1 MSLDARAATGR
12 TAAGFT
18 LLELLVVLAILA
30 SAVIIAIPLAG
41 PRHSSSLLRSAA
53 LEVAAALRASRASA
67 IRSNVEKTFIFD
79 AVARQYWLEGVES
92 RQKVPDQLAAD
103 LVIPSVEQ
111 IGSAVGRFRFYPD
124 GSSSGGQIILGL
136 GGTTEV
142 VVVDWLTGN
151 AQIKGDQ

>member
-1 MSLDARAATGR
+1 
-12 TAAGFT
+12 
-18 LLELLVVLAILA
+18 
-30 SAVIIAIPLAG
+30 
-41 PRHSSSLLRSAA
+41 
-53 LEVAAALRASRASA
+53 
-67 IRSNVEKTFIFD
+67 
-79 AVARQYWLEGVES
+79 
-92 RQKVPDQLAAD
+92 LAAD